1 MTTAFLIL
9 CLVCFYWDLNRRMI
23 PDLVTIP
30 GALLGMYANFALYG
44 LPGALSSIAGWCL
57 GCLMMLLA
65 GLVCFSVAE
74 KPGVGGGDL
83 KFMAMIG
90 AFWGWKVLL
99 LTYVFAPMLAA
110 LWVVTFNRPRLAMA
124 GFYTVGCFCALYL
137 TGSCAP

>member
-1 MTTAFLIL
+1 
-9 CLVCFYWDLNRRMI
+9 
-23 PDLVTIP
+23 
-30 GALLGMYANFALYG
+30 MYANFALYG